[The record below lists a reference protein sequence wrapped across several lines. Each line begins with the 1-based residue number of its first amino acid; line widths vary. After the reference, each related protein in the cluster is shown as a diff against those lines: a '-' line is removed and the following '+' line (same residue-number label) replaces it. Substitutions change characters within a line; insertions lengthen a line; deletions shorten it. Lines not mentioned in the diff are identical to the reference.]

1 MQPQPT
7 TLPRGLTPQ
16 RLDPSVKFVKR
27 PVRIANCSG
36 FFGDRLAAAQEMV
49 EDGPIDVLT
58 GDWLAELTMLL
69 LARQKAKHGNG
80 YARTFLKQMETV
92 LPTCLER
99 GIKVVSNAGGLDPEA
114 CAQAIRDLGTGARV
128 ATVTGDDLLPRFGE
142 LGDSWVNLDTGED
155 FPSHPLSANA
165 YVGARGIAAAL
176 AAGADVVVTG
186 RVTDAAVVIGPAA
199 WWHGWDMDSPA
210 ALDPLAGALV
220 AGHVIE
226 CGAQATGGN
235 YPFFREVPGLEHVGF
250 PIAEI
255 ADDGTSVIT
264 KHAGTGGLVSPG
276 TVTAQLMY
284 EVGDEH
290 YLNPDVSARFDT
302 IEIDQVGKDRVRL
315 SGIRGE
321 TAPETLKV
329 GINYLGGFRNT
340 VTLVLTGAE
349 TAEKADIAIRTICG
363 VGLAEA
369 KVLSPFELGQRSR
382 LGVRE
387 MSVSY
392 IPPASDDPRDVA
404 AAQGHLTITVKDDD
418 PSKVGK
424 AFTRPAVESALA
436 SYPGMFP
443 TAPPSEG
450 TPYGVYW
457 PTTVPAVDVPLTV
470 SLDGEVVATVASG
483 GSVADAAVSGL
494 RQPPTEA
501 IINGPFTRR
510 RLGTFVGARSGDKGG
525 NANVGFW
532 VRHPAED
539 LAVALAWMEADAL
552 TAPEDDAEEDLWET
566 DVDLD
571 VDAEAMDLANARYAW
586 LCEFLTRERLADM
599 LPEAATLPVEI
610 HYFPPLRAINV
621 VIKGLLGRGV
631 SETTRSDPQAKGLAE
646 QLRAI
651 WVDVPEELL

>member
-1 MQPQPT
+1 MT
-7 TLPRGLTPQ
+7 
-16 RLDPSVKFVKR
+16 R

-49 EDGPIDVLT
+49 EGGPIDVLT
-58 GDWLAELTMLL
+58 GDWLAELTMLI
-69 LARQKAKHGNG
+69 LARQKMKHGNG
-80 YARTFLKQMETV
+80 YARTFLQQMETV
-92 LPTCLER
+92 LPMCLDK

-114 CAQAIRDLGTGARV
+114 LAQAIRDLGTGAKV
-128 ATVTGDDLLPRFGE
+128 AAVTGDDVLPRFE
-142 LGDSWVNLDTGED
+142 EFDWTNLDTGEA

-165 YVGARGIAAAL
+165 YLGARGIVAAL
-176 AAGADVVVTG
+176 QAGADVVVTG
-186 RVTDAAVVIGPAA
+186 RVTDAALVIGPAA
-199 WWHGWDMDSPA
+199 WWHGWD
-210 ALDPLAGALV
+210 LDGGDLDAMAGALV

-226 CGAQATGGN
+226 CGAQASGGN

-250 PIAEI
+250 PIAEV
-255 ADDGTSVIT
+255 AADGTSVIT
-264 KHAGTGGLVSPG
+264 KHPETGGLVSPG
-276 TVTAQLMY
+276 TVTAQLLY

-302 IEIDQVGKDRVRL
+302 VEIDQVGKDRVRL

-321 TAPETLKV
+321 SPPATLKV
-329 GINYLGGFRNT
+329 GINYLGGFRNSM
-340 VTLVLTGAE
+340 TLVLTGAD

-363 VGLAEA
+363 IGLAEA
-369 KVLSPFELGQRSR
+369 KVLSPEELGQRSR

-387 MSVSY
+387 MAVSY
-392 IPPASDDPRDVA
+392 IPPASDDPRDVS
-404 AAQGHLTITVKDDD
+404 AAQGRLTITVKDSD
-418 PSKVGK
+418 PKKVGK

-443 TAPPSEG
+443 TAPPADG

-457 PTTVPAVDVPLTV
+457 PSTVPVDSVPVTV
-470 SLDGEVVATVASG
+470 TLDGEQVAQVAA
-483 GSVADAAVSGL
+483 GSPVAAVPIAAADVPGA
-494 RQPPTEA
+494 PTELL
-501 IINGPFTRR
+501 ISGPFNRR

-539 LAVALAWMEADAL
+539 AAVALAWEEADAL
-552 TAPEDDAEEDLWET
+552 TAPEVDSQHDTTEVWAEDT
-566 DVDLD
+566 DLD
-571 VDAEAMDLANARYAW
+571 VDAEAVALADSRYAW
-586 LCEFLTRERLADM
+586 LCEFLTRERLAEM

-646 QLRAI
+646 QLRAV
-651 WVDVPEELL
+651 WVDVPEGLL

>member
-1 MQPQPT
+1 M
-7 TLPRGLTPQ
+7 
-16 RLDPSVKFVKR
+16 KR

-49 EDGPIDVLT
+49 EGGPIDVLT

-69 LARQKAKHGNG
+69 LARQKMKHGTG
-80 YARTFLKQMETV
+80 YARTFLQQMEVV
-92 LPTCLER
+92 LPTCLDR
-99 GIKVVSNAGGLDPEA
+99 GIKVVSNAGGLDPQA
-114 CAQAIRDLGTGARV
+114 LAQAIRDLGTGAKV
-128 ATVTGDDLLPRFGE
+128 ATVIGDDLLPRFAE
-142 LGDSWVNLDTGED
+142 LGPWDNLDTDET

-165 YVGARGIAAAL
+165 YVGARGIVAAL
-176 AAGADVVVTG
+176 NAGADVVVTG

-199 WWHGWDMDSPA
+199 WWHGWNLDSPA
-210 ALDPLAGALV
+210 DLDAAAGALV

-226 CGAQATGGN
+226 CGAQACGGN

-255 ADDGTSVIT
+255 AADGTCVIT
-264 KHAGTGGLVSPG
+264 KHPGTGGLVSPG
-276 TVTAQLMY
+276 TVTAQLLY

-290 YLNPDVSARFDT
+290 YLNPDVTARFDT
-302 IEIDQVGKDRVRL
+302 IDIDQVGKDRVRL
-315 SGIRGE
+315 SKIRGE
-321 TAPETLKV
+321 SAPETLKV
-329 GINYLGGFRNT
+329 GINYLGGFRNSM
-340 VTLVLTGAE
+340 TLVLTGAE

-369 KVLSPFELGQRSR
+369 KVLSPMELGQRSR

-392 IPPASDDPRDVA
+392 IPPASDDPRDVS
-404 AAQGHLTITVKDDD
+404 AAQGRLTITVKDDD
-418 PSKVGK
+418 PKKVGK

-436 SYPGMFP
+436 TYPGMFP

-450 TPYGVYW
+450 APYGVYW
-457 PTTVPAVDVPLTV
+457 PTTVPAREVPLTV
-470 SLDGEVVATVASG
+470 AVDGEEVAVVASG
-483 GSVADAAVSGL
+483 LAVPAAPIAGVKAV
-494 RQPPTEA
+494 PTDV
-501 IINGPFTRR
+501 IINGPFHRR

-539 LAVALAWMEADAL
+539 MAVALAWMEVDAL
-552 TAPEDDAEEDLWET
+552 SAPEVDAEHDTEQVWT
-566 DVDLD
+566 QDVDLD
-571 VDAEAMDLANARYAW
+571 VDTEALDLADARYAW
-586 LCEFLTRERLADM
+586 LCEFLTRERLAEM
-599 LPEAATLPVEI
+599 LPEAATLPVEV
-610 HYFPPLRAINV
+610 HYFPSLRAINV

-646 QLRAI
+646 QLRAV
-651 WVDVPEELL
+651 WVDVPEDLL

>member
-1 MQPQPT
+1 M
-7 TLPRGLTPQ
+7 
-16 RLDPSVKFVKR
+16 KR

-49 EDGPIDVLT
+49 EGGPIDVLT

-69 LARQKAKHGNG
+69 LARQKMKHGTG
-80 YARTFLKQMETV
+80 YARTFLQQMEVV
-92 LPTCLER
+92 LPTCLDR
-99 GIKVVSNAGGLDPEA
+99 GIKVVSNAGGLDPQA
-114 CAQAIRDLGTGARV
+114 LAQAIRDLGTGAKV
-128 ATVTGDDLLPRFGE
+128 ATVIGDDLLPRFAE
-142 LGDSWVNLDTGED
+142 LGPWDNLDTDET
-155 FPSHPLSANA
+155 FQSHPLSANA
-165 YVGARGIAAAL
+165 YVGARGIVAAL
-176 AAGADVVVTG
+176 NAGADVVVTG

-199 WWHGWDMDSPA
+199 WWHGWNLDSPA
-210 ALDPLAGALV
+210 DLDAAAGALV

-226 CGAQATGGN
+226 CGAQACGGN

-255 ADDGTSVIT
+255 AADGTCVIT
-264 KHAGTGGLVSPG
+264 KHPGTGGLVSPG
-276 TVTAQLMY
+276 TVTAQLLY

-290 YLNPDVSARFDT
+290 YLNPDVTARFDT
-302 IEIDQVGKDRVRL
+302 IDIDQVGKDRVRL
-315 SGIRGE
+315 SKIRGE
-321 TAPETLKV
+321 SAPETLKV
-329 GINYLGGFRNT
+329 GINYLGGFRNSM
-340 VTLVLTGAE
+340 TLVLTGAE

-369 KVLSPFELGQRSR
+369 KVLAPAELGQRSR

-392 IPPASDDPRDVA
+392 IPPASDDPRDVS
-404 AAQGHLTITVKDDD
+404 AAQGRLTITVKDDD
-418 PSKVGK
+418 PKKVGK

-436 SYPGMFP
+436 TYPGMFP

-450 TPYGVYW
+450 APYGVYW
-457 PTTVPAVDVPLTV
+457 PTTVPAAEVPLTV
-470 SLDGEVVATVASG
+470 AVDGEEVAVVASG
-483 GSVADAAVSGL
+483 LAVPAAPIAGVKAV
-494 RQPPTEA
+494 PTDV
-501 IINGPFTRR
+501 IINGPFHRR

-539 LAVALAWMEADAL
+539 MAVALAWMEVDAL
-552 TAPEDDAEEDLWET
+552 SAPEVDAEHDTEQVWAQ

-571 VDAEAMDLANARYAW
+571 VDTEALDLADSRYAW
-586 LCEFLTRERLADM
+586 LCEFLTRERLAEM
-599 LPEAATLPVEI
+599 LPEAATLPVEV
-610 HYFPPLRAINV
+610 HYFPSLRAINV

-646 QLRAI
+646 QLRAV
-651 WVDVPEELL
+651 WVDVPEDLL

>member
-1 MQPQPT
+1 
-7 TLPRGLTPQ
+7 
-16 RLDPSVKFVKR
+16 
-27 PVRIANCSG
+27 
-36 FFGDRLAAAQEMV
+36 MV
-49 EDGPIDVLT
+49 EGGPIDVLT

-69 LARQKAKHGNG
+69 LARQKMKHGNG
-80 YARTFLKQMETV
+80 YARTFLQQMEVV

-99 GIKVVSNAGGLDPEA
+99 GIKVVSNAGGLDPQA
-114 CAQAIRDLGTGARV
+114 CAQAIRDLGTGAKV
-128 ATVTGDDLLPRFGE
+128 ATVTGDDLLGRFTEIG
-142 LGDSWVNLDTGED
+142 GDWVNLDTGES

-165 YVGARGIAAAL
+165 YIGARGIVAAL
-176 AAGADVVVTG
+176 EAGADVVVTG

-199 WWHGWDMDSPA
+199 WWHGWN
-210 ALDPLAGALV
+210 LDTGADLDALAGALV

-226 CGAQATGGN
+226 CGAQASGGN

-255 ADDGTSVIT
+255 AGDGTSVIT
-264 KHAGTGGLVSPG
+264 KHPETGGLVSPG
-276 TVTAQLMY
+276 TVTAQLLY

-302 IEIDQVGKDRVRL
+302 IDIDQVGKDRVRL

-321 TAPETLKV
+321 SAPETLKV

-340 VTLVLTGAE
+340 MTLVLTGAE

-369 KVLSPFELGQRSR
+369 KVLSPTELGQRSR

-387 MSVSY
+387 MTVSY
-392 IPPASDDPRDVA
+392 IPPASDDPREVS
-404 AAQGHLTITVKDDD
+404 AAQGRLTITVKDDD
-418 PSKVGK
+418 PKKVGK

-443 TAPPSEG
+443 TAPPAEG

-457 PTTVPAVDVPLTV
+457 PTSVSPDEVPVTV
-470 SLDGEVVATVASG
+470 SVDGEEVAVVASG
-483 GSVADAAVSGL
+483 KAVPGV
-494 RQPPTEA
+494 PIGAVKPVPTEA
-501 IINGPFTRR
+501 IINGPFHRR

-539 LAVALAWMEADAL
+539 MAVALAWMEADAL
-552 TAPEDDAEEDLWET
+552 SAPAVDSEHDTTELWQT

-571 VDAEAMDLANARYAW
+571 VDAEAVELADARYAW
-586 LCEFLTRERLADM
+586 LCEFLTRERLTDM
-599 LPEAATLPVEI
+599 LPEASTLPVEV
-610 HYFPPLRAINV
+610 HYFPSLRAINV

-646 QLRAI
+646 QLRAV

>member
-1 MQPQPT
+1 M
-7 TLPRGLTPQ
+7 
-16 RLDPSVKFVKR
+16 KR

-49 EDGPIDVLT
+49 EGGPIDVLT
-58 GDWLAELTMLL
+58 GDWLAELTMLI
-69 LARQKAKHGNG
+69 LARQKMKHGNG
-80 YARTFLKQMETV
+80 YARTFLQQMETV
-92 LPTCLER
+92 LPRCLEK

-114 CAQAIRDLGTGARV
+114 CAQAIRDLGTGAKV
-128 ATVTGDDLLPRFGE
+128 AAVSGDDVLPRFGE
-142 LGDSWVNLDTGED
+142 FDWTNLDTGEA

-165 YVGARGIAAAL
+165 YLGARGIVAAL
-176 AAGADVVVTG
+176 EAGADVVVTG
-186 RVTDAAVVIGPAA
+186 RVTDAALVIGPAA
-199 WWHGWDMDSPA
+199 WWHGWDFDGGD
-210 ALDPLAGALV
+210 LDAMAGALV

-226 CGAQATGGN
+226 CGAQASGGN

-250 PIAEI
+250 PIAEV
-255 ADDGTSVIT
+255 AADGTSVIT
-264 KHAGTGGLVSPG
+264 KHPDTGGLVSPG
-276 TVTAQLMY
+276 TVTAQLLY

-302 IEIDQVGKDRVRL
+302 IEIDQVGRDRVRL

-321 TAPETLKV
+321 SAPDTLKV
-329 GINYLGGFRNT
+329 GINYLGGFRNSM
-340 VTLVLTGAE
+340 TLVLTGAD

-363 VGLAEA
+363 IGLAEA
-369 KVLSPFELGQRSR
+369 KVLSPEELGQRSR

-392 IPPASDDPRDVA
+392 IPPASDDPRDVS
-404 AAQGHLTITVKDDD
+404 AAQGRLTITVKDSD
-418 PSKVGK
+418 PKKVGK

-443 TAPPSEG
+443 TAPPADG

-457 PTTVPAVDVPLTV
+457 PSTVPVDSVPVTV
-470 SLDGEVVATVASG
+470 HLDGQELAQVAAGSPVEAAPLAAAEVP
-483 GSVADAAVSGL
+483 AA
-494 RQPPTEA
+494 PTEA
-501 IINGPFTRR
+501 LITGPFIRR

-539 LAVALAWMEADAL
+539 AAVALAWMEADAL
-552 TAPEDDAEEDLWET
+552 TAPEVDTQHDTAEVWTEDT
-566 DVDLD
+566 DLD
-571 VDAEAMDLANARYAW
+571 IDAEAVALADARYAW
-586 LCEFLTRERLADM
+586 LCEFLTRERLSDM

-646 QLRAI
+646 QLRAV
-651 WVDVPEELL
+651 WVDVPEGLL

>member
-1 MQPQPT
+1 MN
-7 TLPRGLTPQ
+7 
-16 RLDPSVKFVKR
+16 R

-49 EDGPIDVLT
+49 EGGPIDVLT

-69 LARQKAKHGNG
+69 LARQKMKHGSG
-80 YARTFLKQMETV
+80 YARTFLQQMEVV

-114 CAQAIRDLGTGARV
+114 LAQAVRDLGTGAKV
-128 ATVTGDDLLPRFGE
+128 ACVTGDDLLARFAE
-142 LGDSWVNLDTGED
+142 LGGEWTNLDTGEA

-176 AAGADVVVTG
+176 AAGADVVITG

-199 WWHGWDMDSPA
+199 WWHGWDLDSGA
-210 ALDPLAGALV
+210 DIDGLAGALV

-255 ADDGTSVIT
+255 AADGTTVIT
-264 KHAGTGGLVSPG
+264 KHPGTGGLVSPG
-276 TVTAQLMY
+276 TVTAQLLY

-290 YLNPDVSARFDT
+290 YLNPDVTARFDT
-302 IEIDQVGKDRVRL
+302 IDIDQVGKDRVRL
-315 SGIRGE
+315 SKIRGE
-321 TAPETLKV
+321 SAPETLKV
-329 GINYLGGFRNT
+329 GINYLGGFRNSM
-340 VTLVLTGAE
+340 TLVLTGAE

-369 KVLSPFELGQRSR
+369 KVLSAAELGQRSR
-382 LGVRE
+382 LEVRE
-387 MSVSY
+387 MTVSY
-392 IPPASDDPRDVA
+392 SPPASDDPRDVV
-404 AAQGHLTITVKDDD
+404 AAQGRLTITVKDDD
-418 PSKVGK
+418 PKKVGK

-443 TAPPSEG
+443 TAPPAEG

-457 PTTVPAVDVPLTV
+457 PTTVAPENVPLTV
-470 SLDGEVVATVASG
+470 TLDGQEVAVVASG
-483 GSVADAAVSGL
+483 KAVKGAPVSGL
-494 RQPPTEA
+494 KPVPAEA
-501 IINGPFTRR
+501 IINGPFHRR

-539 LAVALAWMEADAL
+539 MAVALAWMEADAL
-552 TAPEDDAEEDLWET
+552 NAPEVDAEHDIDELWAE

-571 VDAEAMDLANARYAW
+571 VDAEAMELADARYAW
-586 LCEFLTRERLADM
+586 LCEFLTRERLAEM
-599 LPEAATLPVEI
+599 LPEASTLPVEV
-610 HYFPPLRAINV
+610 HYFPSLRAVNV

>member
-1 MQPQPT
+1 M
-7 TLPRGLTPQ
+7 
-16 RLDPSVKFVKR
+16 KR

-49 EDGPIDVLT
+49 EGGPIDVLT

-69 LARQKAKHGNG
+69 LARQKAKHGTG
-80 YARTFLKQMETV
+80 FARTFNQQMEQV
-92 LPTCLER
+92 LPTVLEK

-114 CAQAIRDLGTGARV
+114 AAEAIRDLGTGAKV
-128 ATVTGDDLLPRFGE
+128 AAVTGDDLLPRFGE
-142 LGDSWVNLDTGED
+142 IGADWTNLDTGEP

-165 YVGARGIAAAL
+165 YLGARGIVAAL

-186 RVTDAAVVIGPAA
+186 RVTDAALVIGPAA
-199 WWHGWDMDSPA
+199 WWHGWDMDSA
-210 ALDPLAGALV
+210 GDLDALAGALV

-250 PIAEI
+250 PIAEL
-255 ADDGTSVIT
+255 AADGTSVIT
-264 KHAGTGGLVSPG
+264 KHSDTGGLVSPG
-276 TVTAQLMY
+276 TVTAQLLY
-284 EVGDEH
+284 EVGDQH

-315 SGIRGE
+315 SGVRGE
-321 TAPETLKV
+321 SAPETLKV
-329 GINYLGGFRNT
+329 GINYLGGFRNSM
-340 VTLVLTGAE
+340 TLVLTGAE

-369 KVLSPFELGQRSR
+369 KVLSPDQLGARSR

-387 MSVSY
+387 LSVSY
-392 IPPASDDPRDVA
+392 LRPASDDPREVG
-404 AAQGHLTITVKDDD
+404 AAQGRLTLTVKDDD
-418 PSKVGK
+418 PKKVGK

-450 TPYGVYW
+450 TPFGVYW
-457 PTTVPAVDVPLTV
+457 PSSVYAHDVPVTV
-470 SLDGEVVATVASG
+470 TMDGHEVAVVESGKVVAGNPIAHAELPSAPHE
-483 GSVADAAVSGL
+483 S
-494 RQPPTEA
+494 
-501 IINGPFTRR
+501 IIAGPFTRR

-539 LAVALAWMEADAL
+539 AAVALAWMEADAL
-552 TAPEDDAEEDLWET
+552 TAPEVDYEHDTAQVWAQ

-571 VDAEAMDLANARYAW
+571 IDAEAVELADARYAW
-586 LCEFLTRERLADM
+586 LCEFLTRERLAEM

-610 HYFPPLRAINV
+610 HYFPSLRAINV

-646 QLRAI
+646 QLRAV
-651 WVDVPEELL
+651 WVDVPEDLL